1 MRANLVNAVLS
12 GADLGAADLRN
23 ADLRGAVLSGADLR
37 AADLRGADLRTA
49 DLRWA
54 YLRAAKLDEK
64 TQIEDKWRLVW
75 EIVTQGAAGRDL
87 NGANL
92 NGANLVLADLSG
104 ADLNMANLH
113 LARGWT
119 IEQLEQANVAESVMP
134 DGTQLAAEAT
144 PDSPVIEGLTF
155 AEWRAQY
162 LARPGT
168 EDRPDGQ
175 T

>member
-1 MRANLVNAVLS
+1 MCIRDRANLS
-12 GADLGAADLRN
+12 GAN
-23 ADLRGAVLSGADLR
+23 
-37 AADLRGADLRTA
+37 
-49 DLRWA
+49 
-54 YLRAAKLDEK
+54 
-64 TQIEDKWRLVW
+64 
-75 EIVTQGAAGRDL
+75 
-87 NGANL
+87 
-92 NGANLVLADLSG
+92 LSG

-134 DGTQLAAEAT
+134 DGTQLAREAT
-144 PDSPVIEGLTF
+144 RFSEAIEGPTF
-155 AEWRAQY
+155 AEWKAQY